1 MRVNDRNTPNART
14 RRPRASY
21 ANGERTRAT
30 LVDSAFDVF
39 AQKGYQRLSI
49 RQIAEAIG
57 TSHTALLHHFGSKD
71 ALFEAVLARREERL
85 GPARAELVRDRGL
98 LDAVPEVM
106 RRNAE
111 IPGVIQLDATLQAE
125 ALDPHHV
132 AHDFVTERERAFL
145 ASVREALELEQNRGR
160 LRDGLDL
167 DVTARLITSQ
177 IEGVQ
182 LAWLADRS
190 VDMAGVLRALM
201 DLLRRPVAAN

>member
-1 MRVNDRNTPNART
+1 MDDQGTREAGT
-14 RRPRASY
+14 RRRRASY
-21 ANGERTRAT
+21 ANGERTRAA
-30 LVDSAFDVF
+30 LVDAAFEVF
-39 AQKGYQRLSI
+39 AQLGYHRLSI

-85 GPARAELVRDRGL
+85 GPERADLVAEVGL

-111 IPGVIQLDATLQAE
+111 IPGVIQLDATLQVE
-125 ALDPHHV
+125 ALDPGHA
-132 AHDFVTERERAFL
+132 AHDFVTEREREFL
-145 ASVREALELEQNRGR
+145 ASVREALEIERGRGR
-160 LRDGLDL
+160 LRDDLDL
-167 DVTARLITSQ
+167 DVVARLITSQ

-190 VDMAGVLRALM
+190 VDMAGVLQALM
-201 DLLRRPVAAN
+201 DLLRRPEAAN